1 MLRRAIRSATVDMVL
16 AQPATASTGQRL
28 AQGKGNMQDLIFII
42 VTIAFFAA
50 SIGYADAA
58 GRL

>member
-1 MLRRAIRSATVDMVL
+1 MVP
-16 AQPATASTGQRL
+16 AQPATASTAQRF
-28 AQGKGNMQDLIFII
+28 AQGKGIMQDLIFII

-50 SIGYADAA
+50 SIGYACAA

>member
-1 MLRRAIRSATVDMVL
+1 
-16 AQPATASTGQRL
+16 
-28 AQGKGNMQDLIFII
+28 MQDLIFII